1 MTLTMTTAEAA
12 ELLQRISALTP
23 RPTPPVII
31 DTVGETVAT
40 CVAHMEERLRAD
52 APHIAAGLAPHIAAY
67 RAAESAATDA
77 ATERRAASDAWRES
91 MRRAPA
97 PAPALQEAS

>member
-1 MTLTMTTAEAA
+1 MTLTMTPERHRLIVAEAVAA
-12 ELLQRISALTP
+12 EHADDLHEAARDLASCL
-23 RPTPPVII
+23 
-31 DTVGETVAT
+31 
-40 CVAHMEERLRAD
+40 AHMEERLRTD